1 MEAEVHVDFF
11 PKSQSG
17 KALCGVSPSTKVMNP
32 RRARRGIEANCGMA
46 PDAHMMT
53 GSERRSRAM
62 RRNEAVRLLR
72 AHADAIRA
80 IGATS
85 LYLFGSTARDEAS
98 VKSDLDLFIDYDKD
112 GDFSAIE
119 LVRLKNYISDAL
131 RIEADVTTRDGLHPL
146 IRDEIVAEAEKVF

>member
-1 MEAEVHVDFF
+1 
-11 PKSQSG
+11 
-17 KALCGVSPSTKVMNP
+17 
-32 RRARRGIEANCGMA
+32 
-46 PDAHMMT
+46 
-53 GSERRSRAM
+53 M

-72 AHADAIRA
+72 AHADVIKA

-98 VKSDLDLFIDYDKD
+98 EASDLDLFVDYDKD

-131 RIEADVTTRDGLHPL
+131 EIEVDVTTRDGLHPL
-146 IRDEIVAEAEKVF
+146 IRDQVVAKAEQVF